1 MLLLQ
6 IFLLK
11 SIWLYK
17 LVLSHIVSNQVD
29 ELHKLLYPI
38 LLMLVIVTII
48 FYVILQNMRLLPKC
62 LLFLSLKHEKENTEN
77 NILLP

>member
-11 SIWLYK
+11 SIWFYK
-17 LVLSHIVSNQVD
+17 LVLSHRVSNQVD
-29 ELHKLLYPI
+29 ELHKLLDPI
-38 LLMLVIVTII
+38 LLMLVI
-48 FYVILQNMRLLPKC
+48 VILQNMRLLPQC

-77 NILLP
+77 NILFP